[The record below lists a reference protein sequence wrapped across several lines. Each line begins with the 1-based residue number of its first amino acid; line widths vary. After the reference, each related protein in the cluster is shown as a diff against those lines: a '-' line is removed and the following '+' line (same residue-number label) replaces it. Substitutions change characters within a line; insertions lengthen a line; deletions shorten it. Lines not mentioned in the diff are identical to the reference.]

1 MRTWILWK
9 IFASLIKSAIVDDPP
24 LAQKD
29 GGIIREGYHEDVDKF
44 RRSRTD
50 GKKWLTELEVREK
63 ERTGIKSLRLNTTVF
78 LGILWKSPI
87 PLRSWCRKII

>member
-1 MRTWILWK
+1 MLLSADTSQEQRL
-9 IFASLIKSAIVDDPP
+9 SLIHILDEPP

-50 GKKWLTELEVREK
+50 GKKWLTELEVDVYKRQ
-63 ERTGIKSLRLNTTVF
+63 GKSHE
-78 LGILWKSPI
+78 I
-87 PLRSWCRKII
+87 

>member
-1 MRTWILWK
+1 MGARTLRSYVEQPLIDAQEINRPLED
-9 IFASLIKSAIVDDPP
+9 IAALIKSAIVDEPP

-50 GKKWLTELEVREK
+50 GKKWLTLLAARVP
-63 ERTGIKSLRLNTTVF
+63 
-78 LGILWKSPI
+78 LWWK
-87 PLRSWCRKII
+87 